1 MKFTIGKKLIGGFMI
16 IALLVVTSGAVG
28 FVVLGKLSRSMNVMS
43 LEKSPVQYAVM
54 NAALSLEEARTK
66 MENLISRNTY
76 ANDLEKALRQ
86 DIVDF
91 GMWIAMVK
99 SGSDS
104 EAFVKSGA
112 GQRYQTLGLEIIV
125 PQGSETIMPLVDEIL
140 KEGSRFND
148 LLDALLV
155 SQKAY
160 SHYTVEDQGKFY
172 NLDAFLNLIQRN
184 HLEWV
189 KNLKDAVNIET
200 TFTGETDPSKDP
212 MGRWLASYQID
223 DPTFMQLHAKQK
235 KQFIKLR
242 DLAIKINA
250 KAKYKE
256 KLRLL
261 NRGIGA
267 VAKMDGYFQKMHAH
281 AATLYSELNT
291 TRQADLL
298 ALGTSAATINQ
309 AIMQLMEETA
319 GEMRQALE
327 ESATVYHTGNTLVIG
342 ITILA
347 AVFAVFLGFLI
358 SRAITRNLQR
368 LRQATRNVAQ
378 GDLQEKVEVK
388 TGDEIGD
395 LAQDTNRMID
405 DLRKIIGQ
413 IRDFAGSLTS
423 SSKNLAHVSQELD
436 GNSGKMSGVCGT
448 AVQAT
453 GEMNTT
459 MDSIG
464 ATSQD
469 SMENVNNVV
478 VAIEEMTSTIS
489 EISSQAAK
497 GRATTESAVATVH
510 STSARMIELG
520 DAAQAISKVV
530 EMIMN
535 ISDQT
540 NLLALN
546 ATIEAARA
554 GDAGK
559 GFAVVASEVKELAR
573 QASAASED
581 IRSKTEAIQASS
593 KSTIDEIKTIATV
606 VEDVNLIVST
616 IATAVEEQAATTR
629 QISENVT
636 HVASGIEGV
645 TGDVGSA
652 TQMTKTVAEN
662 IDVVSQTS
670 TDVENGSSVIK
681 TSAEEL
687 SQLANK
693 LQTIV
698 EQFKM

>member
-1 MKFTIGKKLIGGFMI
+1 MKLTIGKKLIGGFMI
-16 IALLVVTSGAVG
+16 IALLVVTSGTVG

-54 NAALSLEEARTK
+54 NAALSLEKARTK
-66 MENLISRNTY
+66 MESFVSRNTY
-76 ANDLEKALRQ
+76 AGDLERALRE
-86 DIVDF
+86 DIADF
-91 GMWIAMVK
+91 GMWAAMVE
-99 SGSDS
+99 SGSNS
-104 EAFVKSGA
+104 EAFVKSSA
-112 GQRYQTLGLEIIV
+112 GQRYQTLGMEIIV
-125 PQGSETIMPLVDEIL
+125 PRGSDTIMPLVGDIL
-140 KEGSRFND
+140 KEGSQFSG

-160 SHYTVEDQGKFY
+160 THYTVEDEGRFY
-172 NLDAFLNLIQRN
+172 NLDAFLNMIQRN

-189 KNLKDAVNIET
+189 KELKDAVNIET
-200 TFTGETDPSKDP
+200 TFTGETDPSKDL
-212 MGRWLASYQID
+212 MGRWLVSYQIN
-223 DPTFMQLHAKQK
+223 DPEFMKLLAKQK
-235 KQFIKLR
+235 KQFLKLR
-242 DLAIKINA
+242 DLAKKINA
-250 KAKYKE
+250 QAKYKD

-267 VAKMDGYFQKMHAH
+267 VAKMDGYFHKMHVS

-298 ALGTSAATINQ
+298 ALNASAATINQ
-309 AIMQLMEETA
+309 AIKKLMEETA
-319 GEMRQALE
+319 GEMHQALQ
-327 ESATVYHTGNTLVIG
+327 ESASVYHTGNTLVIG

-347 AVFAVFLGFLI
+347 AVIAVALGFLI
-358 SRAITRNLQR
+358 SRAITINLQR
-368 LRQATRNVAQ
+368 LGQATRKVAQ
-378 GDLQEKVEVK
+378 GDLQEKVDVK

-423 SSKNLAHVSQELD
+423 SSKNLAHISLELD
-436 GNSGKMSGVCGT
+436 GNTGKMSGVCGT

-464 ATSQD
+464 TTSRD

-478 VAIEEMTSTIS
+478 VAIEQMTSTIS
-489 EISSQAAK
+489 EISTQAAK

-510 STSARMIELG
+510 NTSARMIELG

-616 IATAVEEQAATTR
+616 IATAVEEQATTTR

-645 TGDVGSA
+645 SGDVGSA
-652 TQMTKTVAEN
+652 SQMTKSVAEN
-662 IDVVSQTS
+662 INVVSQTS
-670 TDVENGSSVIK
+670 TDVENGSAVIK